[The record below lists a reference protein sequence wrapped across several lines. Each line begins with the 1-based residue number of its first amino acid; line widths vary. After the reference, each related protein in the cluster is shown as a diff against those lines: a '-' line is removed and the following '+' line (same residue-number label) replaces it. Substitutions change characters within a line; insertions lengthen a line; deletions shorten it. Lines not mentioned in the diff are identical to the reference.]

1 MGKGRR
7 EAGRGRVRG
16 RERGREKVGKGGR
29 KQTCRYVMC
38 FIFCSTTSQGKS
50 SDSNEIIAEMPFMQ
64 PVIIISLYL

>member
-38 FIFCSTTSQGKS
+38 FISLLYHFTG
-50 SDSNEIIAEMPFMQ
+50 EIIRFK
-64 PVIIISLYL
+64 